1 MIASAAGVE
10 GKEDDVSSGGEDST
24 VSNTGQ
30 ENLSKSDSGV
40 HRGGERGDCVE
51 APVKFSKY
59 VIHVL
64 CINFTIF
71 FYYLTESSVNFR

>member
-1 MIASAAGVE
+1 MIASAASVE

-40 HRGGERGDCVE
+40 HRGGERGE
-51 APVKFSKY
+51 RR
-59 VIHVL
+59 L
-64 CINFTIF
+64 CGSTC
-71 FYYLTESSVNFR
+71 